1 MPILPSGLSLG
12 ITRDVLIEH
21 SENWFSCPD
30 GHFWYWT
37 PSPEAGSPPFDLS
50 LSVETIPQHA
60 PVPTSREEVKAFIR
74 VVEINENDGSP
85 TRVLASWRGEYLSSF
100 PLYTELEEDDLE
112 AWRAWVD
119 ELKQHQ
125 FLDDTLAECRR
136 MAEICRG
143 VSRYAMVEG
152 AGEPDENGFIEGNLK
167 LDDDP

>member
-1 MPILPSGLSLG
+1 
-12 ITRDVLIEH
+12 
-21 SENWFSCPD
+21 
-30 GHFWYWT
+30 
-37 PSPEAGSPPFDLS
+37 
-50 LSVETIPQHA
+50 
-60 PVPTSREEVKAFIR
+60 
-74 VVEINENDGSP
+74 
-85 TRVLASWRGEYLSSF
+85 VLASWRGEYLSSF

-143 VSRYAMVEG
+143 VSGYAIVEG

-167 LDDDP
+167 LDDDPYAFALLKKAAEQGLASAQNNLGSGHGSRNWSCCSKSHGAGAC